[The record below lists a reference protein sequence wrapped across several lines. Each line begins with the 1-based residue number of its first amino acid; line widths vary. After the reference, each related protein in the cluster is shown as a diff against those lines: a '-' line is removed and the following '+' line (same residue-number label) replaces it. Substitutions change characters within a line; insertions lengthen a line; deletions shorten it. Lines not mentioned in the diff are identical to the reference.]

1 MRLNGEICNISGKIF
16 THDIQTSLGVETLQ
30 ATWSRAEEGE
40 MLAVIE
46 VDRDMKVMERVEEVR
61 VETMRGESGVM
72 EWNMIIDD
80 VSPSDAGLYQCQVK
94 YIS

>member
-1 MRLNGEICNISGKIF
+1 
-16 THDIQTSLGVETLQ
+16 
-30 ATWSRAEEGE
+30 

-46 VDRDMKVMERVEEVR
+46 VDRDMKVTERVEEVR
-61 VETMRGESGVM
+61 VETVRGESGVM

>member
-1 MRLNGEICNISGKIF
+1 
-16 THDIQTSLGVETLQ
+16 
-30 ATWSRAEEGE
+30 

-46 VDRDMKVMERVEEVR
+46 VDRDMKVTERVEEVR
-61 VETMRGESGVM
+61 VETVRGESGVM

-94 YIS
+94 YISYCQVQVQVQSLKSDVQAEERDWDCV